1 MSVNR
6 PLDELLSIAERAY
19 VRMQAGQL
27 ISQCLEQG
35 DAAPFNGLVEQLV
48 LAGAPSLAV
57 LREIHDEI
65 SSMRSTLRQEG
76 MAVRQHLK
84 EAFAGFGLHMPQ
96 LLSLD
101 PPETFRNICGPGLR
115 NAVRAV
121 ARAMT
126 AEDQALLDELCVEAG
141 ERVSAIASRLALLGR
156 LHGSVEDWLVCL
168 AYEAAHEA
176 EPPERGLRAR
186 PVQ

>member
-1 MSVNR
+1 MTLNR

-27 ISQCLEQG
+27 IAQCLEQG
-35 DAAPFNGLVEQLV
+35 DYAPFNGLVEQLV

-57 LREIHDEI
+57 LREIQDEVRSI
-65 SSMRSTLRQEG
+65 RSSLRQEG

-101 PPETFRNICGPGLR
+101 PPETFRNICGPALR
-115 NAVRAV
+115 NLVREV

-156 LHGSVEDWLVCL
+156 LHGSVEDWLSSL
-168 AYEAAHEA
+168 AYEAARESA
-176 EPPERGLRAR
+176 PPYRPHSPRAL
-186 PVQ
+186 Q

>member
-1 MSVNR
+1 MNQ
-6 PLDELLSIAERAY
+6 PLDDLLSIAERAY

-35 DAAPFNGLVEQLV
+35 DASPFNGLVEQLV

-57 LREIHDEI
+57 LREIDDEI
-65 SSMRSTLRQEG
+65 RSIRSSLRQEG

-101 PPETFRNICGPGLR
+101 PPETYRNICGPGLR
-115 NAVRAV
+115 NAVRDASRV
-121 ARAMT
+121 MT

-156 LHGSVEDWLVCL
+156 LHGTVEDWLSSL
-168 AYEAAHEA
+168 AYEAARDA
-176 EPPERGLRAR
+176 PPPDRGPAPRAL
-186 PVQ
+186 Q

>member
-1 MSVNR
+1 MVDR
-6 PLDELLSIAERAY
+6 PLDDLLSMAERAY

-57 LREIHDEI
+57 LREIQDEI
-65 SSMRSTLRQEG
+65 RSMRSTLRQEG

-84 EAFAGFGLHMPQ
+84 DAFAGFGLHMPQ

-101 PPETFRNICGPGLR
+101 PPETYRNICGPGLR
-115 NAVRAV
+115 NAVRDA
-121 ARAMT
+121 ARVMT
-126 AEDQALLDELCVEAG
+126 TEDQALLDELCVEAG

-156 LHGSVEDWLVCL
+156 LHGTVDDWLSSL
-168 AYEAAHEA
+168 AYEAARESALHEHRSA
-176 EPPERGLRAR
+176 PRAL
-186 PVQ
+186 Q